1 MSECLSGKD
10 QRCQVRIKLKD
21 FHAKVQHFYVSP
33 IFSDQF
39 FTFTILTTTS
49 LMTLLPLDD
58 RDFLHPQPSAQD
70 C

>member
-33 IFSDQF
+33 IFSGQF
-39 FTFTILTTTS
+39 FTYDPNHDFT
-49 LMTLLPLDD
+49 DD
-58 RDFLHPQPSAQD
+58 FATA
-70 C
+70 